1 MVVTI
6 CISSAFFLYNVD
18 RYSLIFFGDSVS
30 HLVRAREI
38 VDSSNPGLLEQLG
51 TNWLP
56 LPHLLLLPF
65 TLIDPLF
72 RTGFAG
78 LAVSLPCL
86 AMTSVILFKIIKS
99 QVFVGYVAILGALLF
114 ASNPNVI
121 YLGIIPMTEA
131 PFMFF
136 FVTAAYFFQKWIS
149 GPRKYLSV
157 GSLDGGKILS
167 RPILR
172 GDSWSRSP
180 LFPGLLLC
188 SVFISLATLTRYEGW
203 ILPPFF
209 VSFVIASTLGKRYY
223 YTSKYKV
230 EVILI
235 STLSFSGIILWLAW
249 NMYAFDN
256 PLEFAN
262 SPYFSAASHALETSI
277 NRDFLFLQPW
287 NVASLYSLTAY
298 VIFGPVLLASA
309 ILGYLLHRISGK
321 DEERKRRRNLFLF
334 LALPPIFTLFTM
346 VVGIGEI
353 NPKTWFN
360 SRFLVLLAPLLI
372 LLTSFFLA
380 RLLGIIGP
388 RKHIVVGCVIFIF
401 FAYQLIT
408 PVLGTVTFLSATEQ
422 FYENRPPRP
431 IQIKAADVLSSI
443 YDGSSKILIV
453 TGSSQQNKIMQAS
466 SIPLKQ
472 FEQILES
479 GSHKDSFREPW
490 SHVKYIVLGKKPD
503 SSGTNVANYW
513 LDRQPLLQKHF
524 TVRHEDEYHI
534 IMELSKS
541 SPPPLPTELNQGT
554 MIEKH
559 NEVTSLSEA
568 ENNLLMHDHLH
579 LTVSIDNKSITVP
592 ANIGIDPE
600 IHKIHSLDLYGPQKS
615 PLHTHTTSGTIH
627 VESKIITN
635 YTLGDFLDVWGIP
648 INRRDMGDLL
658 NVWGIPLDGGVVGDF
673 LNVWGIPLEGK
684 IVKTATVDGKQLSDF
699 RNHVLG
705 DGEKINLVLCS
716 NVTSL
721 YLDEC

>member
-1 MVVTI
+1 
-6 CISSAFFLYNVD
+6 
-18 RYSLIFFGDSVS
+18 
-30 HLVRAREI
+30 

-86 AMTSVILFKIIKS
+86 VMTSVILFKVIKS
-99 QVFVGYVAILGALLF
+99 QVFVGYVAILGALLY

-131 PFMFF
+131 PFMLF

-157 GSLDGGKILS
+157 GPLDGGKILS
-167 RPILR
+167 RPTLR
-172 GDSWSRSP
+172 GTSWQRSP
-180 LFPGLLLC
+180 LFPDLLLC

-203 ILPPFF
+203 ILAPFF
-209 VSFVIASTLGKRYY
+209 VSFVIASSLRKRYY

-249 NMYAFDN
+249 NAYAYND

-262 SPYFSAASHALETSI
+262 SPYFSATSHALETTGKTNA

-287 NVASLYSLTAY
+287 NVASLYSLNAY

-334 LALPPIFTLFTM
+334 LALPPIFTMFTM
-346 VVGIGEI
+346 VVGIGEM

-372 LLTSFFLA
+372 LLVSFFLA
-380 RLLGIIGP
+380 RLLGIIGT

-401 FAYQLIT
+401 FVYQLIT
-408 PVLGTVTFLSATEQ
+408 PVLGTVTFLSATGQ
-422 FYENRPPRP
+422 FYETRPSRP
-431 IQIKAADVLSSI
+431 IQIKAAEVLSSI

-453 TGSSQQNKIMQAS
+453 TGSSQMNKIMQAS
-466 SIPLKQ
+466 NITLKQ

-479 GSHKDSFREPW
+479 GSQRDSFKEPW
-490 SHVKYIVLGKKPD
+490 SHVKYIVLGKLPD
-503 SSGTNVANYW
+503 SSGANVANYW
-513 LDRQPLLQKHF
+513 LDRQPLLQRHF
-524 TVRHEDEYHI
+524 TVTYEDKYYI

-541 SPPPLPTELNQGT
+541 SPSPVSTELNQET
-554 MIEKH
+554 MVEKA
-559 NEVTSLSEA
+559 NQVTSNSEV
-568 ENNLLMHDHLH
+568 ENNLLMHDHIH
-579 LTVSIDNKSITVP
+579 LTVSIDDKAITVP

-600 IHKIHSLDLYGPQKS
+600 FHKNHSLDLYGPQKS

-635 YTLGDFLDVWGIP
+635 YTLGEFLDVWGIP
-648 INRRDMGDLL
+648 
-658 NVWGIPLDGGVVGDF
+658 LDGKV
-673 LNVWGIPLEGK
+673 
-684 IVKTATVDGKQLSDF
+684 VKTTVDGKQLSDF
-699 RNHVLG
+699 RSHILG

-716 NVTSL
+716 KVTST
-721 YLDEC
+721 YVDGC